1 MNFDAEKCTK
11 ACIKGIQEWF
21 EENGKGCKAVI
32 GISGGLDSTVTAYLL
47 KEALGKDRVI
57 GVLMPNGFQSDFA
70 DAQQVIAESG
80 IDFMYANISAAVDA
94 VYNSIKD
101 NKGLEI
107 VSEQTRINL
116 PPRIRMSTLYAI
128 SQSVNGRV
136 INTCNLS
143 EDFIGYNTIYGDSAG
158 DYAPIACFTK
168 SEVREIGRYLGISEN
183 LLNKA
188 PADGLC
194 GKTDEDN
201 LGFTYE
207 ELDSYIREGSRSVNE
222 DVRTKIE
229 KLHRQNAFKLEPMA
243 FFSY

>member
-1 MNFDAEKCTK
+1 MNFNAEKCTK
-11 ACIKGIQEWF
+11 ACIEGIREWF
-21 EENGKGCKAVI
+21 DKNGKGCKAVL

-47 KEALGKDRVI
+47 KEALGAERVL
-57 GVLMPNGFQSDFA
+57 GVLMPNGFQSDFE
-70 DAQQVIAESG
+70 DAQQVITESE
-80 IDFMYANISAAVDA
+80 IDFVYANISAAVDA
-94 VYNSIKD
+94 VYDSIRS
-101 NKGLEI
+101 NRTLETI
-107 VSEQTRINL
+107 SDQTKINL
-116 PPRIRMSTLYAI
+116 PPRIRMATLYAI

-158 DYAPIACFTK
+158 DFGPIACFTK
-168 SEVREIGRYLGISEN
+168 TEIREIGKYLGISSN

-207 ELDSYIREGSRSVNE
+207 QLDKYIREGKCDDINVER
-222 DVRTKIE
+222 KIRE
-229 KLHRQNAFKLEPMA
+229 LNRKNMFKLEPMA
-243 FFSY
+243 IFVYK